1 MLIEFSIGNYLS
13 FCERQTL
20 SMAASGLY
28 RELPD
33 NGFATGLTRM
43 PRLLRSAVIYG
54 PNAAGKSNIV
64 RGALF
69 MWDFVLN
76 SVKGQAGDPIDVR
89 PFLLNSRNAYE
100 PSIFEMIFI
109 EDGVRYQYGFA
120 ADRERVR
127 HEWLLAYPNGRPQR
141 WFERYFDAKTGQES
155 WNLNKKFL
163 PGNREVWRDATRSN
177 ALFLSTAI
185 QLNST
190 PLRPVFNWFDKKLRV
205 FRPHAEIGRELS
217 ASLCQSAEGRLQ
229 VLKFLNQADMDIEG
243 IHLETRKIGE
253 LGMEDLPEGVRNAL
267 QLEMSGQEVIDI
279 ALERSTSDTGIT
291 VQLSWESESRGTQKL
306 FSIAWPWIN
315 ILKEG
320 RVLFMDEMDTSLHHH
335 LVRFLFGMFHDTEI
349 NKGHAQLIST
359 THDTALLDNAY
370 LRRDQFWMVEK
381 SADRCSELY
390 PISDFDIERG
400 EPLQRRYLDGHFG
413 AVPALKKFKGWG

>member
-1 MLIEFSIGNYLS
+1 MLIEFSLGNYLS

-20 SMAASGLY
+20 SMTASGLY
-28 RELPD
+28 RELPH
-33 NGFATGLTRM
+33 NTFATDLSRL
-43 PRLLRSAVIYG
+43 PRLLKSAVIYG
-54 PNAAGKSNIV
+54 PNAAGKSNII

-76 SVKGQAGDPIDVR
+76 STKRQVSDPIDVR
-89 PFLLNSRNAYE
+89 PFLLNSRNTQE
-100 PSIFEMIFI
+100 PSTFEMIFI
-109 EDGVRYQYGFA
+109 AEGVRYQYGFA
-120 ADRERVR
+120 ADRERVH
-127 HEWLLAYPNGRPQR
+127 HEWLLAYPNARPQR
-141 WFERYFDAKTGQES
+141 WFERYFDRSTGQET

-163 PGNREVWRDATRSN
+163 SGNREVWRDATRSN

-185 QLNST
+185 QLNCTS
-190 PLRPVFNWFDKKLRV
+190 LRPVFDWFDKKLRV

-217 ASLCQSAEGRLQ
+217 ASLCQSAEGRLL
-229 VLKFLNQADMDIEG
+229 VLKFLNQADMDVEG
-243 IHLETRKIGE
+243 IRVETRKIGE

-267 QLEMSGQEVIDI
+267 QLEMSGQEIIDI
-279 ALERSTSDTGIT
+279 TLERSTADTGTT

-315 ILKEG
+315 ILTEG

-335 LVRFLFGMFHDTEI
+335 LVRFLYGMFHDATA
-349 NKGHAQLIST
+349 NKGNAQLIST
-359 THDTALLDNAY
+359 THDTALLDNTY

-381 SADRCSELY
+381 SRERCSELY

-400 EPLQRRYLDGHFG
+400 EALQRRYLEGHFG
-413 AVPALKKFKGWG
+413 AVPALKRFKEWG

>member
-20 SMAASGLY
+20 SMAASGVY
-28 RELPD
+28 RELPENTFSTD
-33 NGFATGLTRM
+33 LPRL
-43 PRLLRSAVIYG
+43 PRLLRSAVVYG

-76 SVKGQAGDPIDVR
+76 SAKGQAGDRIEVQ
-89 PFLLNSRNAYE
+89 PFLLNSRNARD
-100 PSIFEMIFI
+100 PSIFEMIFV
-109 EDGVRYQYGFA
+109 EGGVRYQYGFA
-120 ADRERVR
+120 ASQERVL

-141 WFERYFDAKTGQES
+141 WFERYFDTETGQET

-163 PGNREVWRDATRSN
+163 PGNRDVWRDATRSN
-177 ALFLSTAI
+177 ALFLSTAV
-185 QLNST
+185 QLNSA
-190 PLRPVFNWFDKKLRV
+190 PLRPVFDWFDKKLRV

-217 ASLCQSAEGRLQ
+217 ASLCQNAAGRLQ

-243 IHLETRKIGE
+243 IHVETRKIGE

-279 ALERSTSDTGIT
+279 TLERSTSDTGAI
-291 VQLSWESESRGTQKL
+291 VQLPWESESRGTQKL

-335 LVRFLFGMFHDTEI
+335 LVRFLFGMFHDAEV
-349 NKGHAQLIST
+349 NKGNAQLIST

-381 SADRCSELY
+381 SADRCSDLY

-400 EPLQRRYLDGHFG
+400 EPLQRRYLEGHFG

>member
-20 SMAASGLY
+20 SMSASGLY
-28 RELPD
+28 RELPENTFSTD
-33 NGFATGLTRM
+33 LPRL
-43 PRLLRSAVIYG
+43 PRLLKSAVIYG

-76 SVKGQAGDPIDVR
+76 SAKGQAGDAIEVR
-89 PFLLNSRNAYE
+89 PFLLNSRNGRD
-100 PSIFEMIFI
+100 PSIFEMIFV
-109 EDGVRYQYGFA
+109 EGGVRYQYGFA
-120 ADRERVR
+120 VNRERVQ
-127 HEWLLAYPNGRPQR
+127 HEWLLAYPHGRPQR
-141 WFERYFDAKTGQES
+141 WFERYFDAETGQET

-177 ALFLSTAI
+177 ALFLSTAV
-185 QLNST
+185 QLNSA
-190 PLRPVFNWFDKKLRV
+190 PLRPVFDWFDKKLRV

-217 ASLCQSAEGRLQ
+217 ASLCQSAAGRLQ

-243 IHLETRKIGE
+243 IHVETRKIGD
-253 LGMEDLPEGVRNAL
+253 LGMDDLPEGVRNAL

-279 ALERSTSDTGIT
+279 SLERSTSDTGMA
-291 VQLSWESESRGTQKL
+291 VQLPWESESRGTQKL

-335 LVRFLFGMFHDTEI
+335 LVRFLYGMFHDPDV
-349 NKGHAQLIST
+349 NKAQAQLIST
-359 THDTALLDNAY
+359 THDTALLDNTH